1 MGKRQM
7 MYRSSEIADS
17 DELVGKEVNLLTVAR
32 RVWHGRIVAVNQSHV
47 ELKDA
52 RKGKH
57 SFSIDQ
63 IDKIYRDIVTEY

>member
-7 MYRSSEIADS
+7 IYRSSEIAGSND
-17 DELVGKEVNLLTVAR
+17 LVGKEVNLLTVAK
-32 RVWHGRIVAVNQSHV
+32 RVWHGRIVSINQSRV

-57 SFSIDQ
+57 SFPVEQ
-63 IDKIYRDIVTEY
+63 IDKIYRDVVTDY

>member
-17 DELVGKEVNLLTVAR
+17 NELVGKEVNLLTVAR
-32 RVWHGRIVAVNQSHV
+32 RVWHGRVVAVNQTHID
-47 ELKDA
+47 LKDA

-57 SFSIDQ
+57 RFPIEQ